1 MTANW
6 KRVALFFGVTFG
18 LTHAL
23 SIGYVCAAGSWGTPT
38 SYAVANVL
46 MLCPTI
52 AALGLQRLVFSERI
66 LVPLGLLWRP
76 NGWFLVAW
84 VLPPLVILAALGVS
98 LLLPAARYAPN
109 MGGLPPE
116 MDSFRRQVA
125 SLGAPPIV
133 GMLAL
138 GLALGPTL
146 NAIGGLGEEIGWRG
160 FMYKELAPLGFWR
173 CSLATGAFWA
183 AWHVPLLL
191 EGYGD
196 REHPVAGAL
205 GMIAFAVLLAP
216 ILHLVRSRS
225 GSVVA
230 CGILHGT
237 MSSTR
242 LVSVAFVRDAGP
254 WANAAIP
261 ALLLLADGILLIADP
276 QGRRLA
282 GTRSPKDIPSRHQQS
297 VRPMPNP

>member
-1 MTANW
+1 MTTNW
-6 KRVALFFGVTFG
+6 KRVVLFFGVTFG

-23 SIGYVCAAGSWGTPT
+23 SVGYVRAAGSWGTPS

-46 MLCPTI
+46 MLCPAI
-52 AALGLQRLVFSERI
+52 AAMGLQRFVFREGI
-66 LVPLGLLWRP
+66 VVPLGLRWRP
-76 NGWFLVAW
+76 NGWFFVAW
-84 VLPPLVILAALGVS
+84 ALPPVLMLAALGVS
-98 LLLPAARYAPN
+98 LLLPAARYAPD

-116 MDSFRRQVA
+116 MDSFRGQVA

-133 GMLAL
+133 CLLGL

-146 NAIGGLGEEIGWRG
+146 HAIGGLGEEIGWRG
-160 FMYKELAPLGFWR
+160 FVYKELAPLGFWR

-205 GMIAFAVLLAP
+205 GMIGFAVLVAP

-237 MSSTR
+237 MGSTR

-261 ALLLLADGILLIADP
+261 ALLLVANGILLITY
-276 QGRRLA
+276 RR
-282 GTRSPKDIPSRHQQS
+282 SMH
-297 VRPMPNP
+297 